1 MRIVYFGLYESIY
14 PSKDASG
21 VLVHTMGRP
30 SRRVLSHFITVL
42 AVTYIVLLNTIS
54 TLITINILFYQYTTT
69 IAMTTTMT
77 MTIVS
82 HSHILITLAPVFIL
96 AARLAQS
103 LTHTIYIRSQHV
115 ALFAYSQK
123 LLMMRCLTAE
133 LY

>member
-14 PSKDASG
+14 PSNDASG

-30 SRRVLSHFITVL
+30 FRRVLSHFITVL

-69 IAMTTTMT
+69 IAMTMT

-96 AARLAQS
+96 AAR
-103 LTHTIYIRSQHV
+103 
-115 ALFAYSQK
+115 
-123 LLMMRCLTAE
+123 
-133 LY
+133 